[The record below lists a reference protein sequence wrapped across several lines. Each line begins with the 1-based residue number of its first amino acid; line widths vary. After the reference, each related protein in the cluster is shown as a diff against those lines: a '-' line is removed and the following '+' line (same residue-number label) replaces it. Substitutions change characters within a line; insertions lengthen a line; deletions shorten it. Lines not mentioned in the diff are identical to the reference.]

1 MAIKYEQKR
10 HSLINVVYGQ
20 NKNKHTA
27 DIILN
32 GEVTKA
38 LPRDKTSVSPLGT
51 SLQH

>member
-1 MAIKYEQKR
+1 MVKTK
-10 HSLINVVYGQ
+10 
-20 NKNKHTA
+20 NKNTA